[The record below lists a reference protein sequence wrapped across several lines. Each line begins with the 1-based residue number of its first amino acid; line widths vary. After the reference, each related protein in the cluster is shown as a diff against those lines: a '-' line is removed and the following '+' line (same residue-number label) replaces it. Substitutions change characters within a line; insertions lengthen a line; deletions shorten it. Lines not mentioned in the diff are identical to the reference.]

1 MVLDVDEDSVDA
13 IDAVDAIVSNVAIDT
28 MVPMVY

>member
-1 MVLDVDEDSVDA
+1 MCLDVDEDSFDA
-13 IDAVDAIVSNVAIDT
+13 MAAVDAIVSIVAIDT